1 MSAVVR
7 YETNGVTVTGTVV
20 GQEKT
25 DSGRWLYE
33 VQPTNPAQLTEK
45 LHFSEL
51 QVVRAESPT
60 SAHK

>member
-1 MSAVVR
+1 MRSLVR
-7 YETNGVTVTGTVV
+7 FEINGVTVTGTVV

-51 QVVRAESPT
+51 QVVRSESPT
-60 SAHK
+60 EAHS